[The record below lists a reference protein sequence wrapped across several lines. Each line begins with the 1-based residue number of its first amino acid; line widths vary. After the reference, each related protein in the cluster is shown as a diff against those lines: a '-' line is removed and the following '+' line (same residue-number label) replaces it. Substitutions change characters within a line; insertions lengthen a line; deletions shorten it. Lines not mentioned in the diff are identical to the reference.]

1 VVVDGWE
8 TPWVTEAPRATLTAL
23 RRYPVK
29 SLRGDDLGEATVEP
43 WGLSGDRRWMVVDGD
58 GLVITARECNRMLL
72 LHPTPTDEGLV
83 IRAPDLADLVVLRP
97 NAVDQRPVELWA
109 SRLSA
114 ARAAPEADAW
124 LSAAMRRTVH
134 LVYLDDPT
142 RRPTSPEFSNVEDR
156 VSFADG
162 FPLLLTS
169 ESSLAAL
176 NHEVVTRSEGAH
188 AALSMVR
195 FRPNVVVSGA
205 PAWAEDDWRR
215 IRIGAAEFRAVK
227 GCARCVLTTIDP
239 DTAVRAKEPI
249 ASLARLRRWDGKTWF
264 GVNLIP
270 DTPGVTIRVGDPVEI
285 LSAVPPGGGP
295 LRPGHP

>member
-1 VVVDGWE
+1 VPSE
-8 TPWVTEAPRATLTAL
+8 TTATLTAI

-29 SLRGDDLGEATVEP
+29 SLRGDDLDVATVEP
-43 WGLSGDRRWMVVDGD
+43 WGLAGDRRWMVVDDEGV
-58 GLVITARECNRMLL
+58 VITARECNRMLL

-83 IRAPDLADLVVLRP
+83 IRAPELPDLVVLRP
-97 NAVDQRPVELWA
+97 NAVDQRPVELWS
-109 SRLSA
+109 SRLSE
-114 ARAAPEADAW
+114 ARAGPEADAW
-124 LSAAMRRTVH
+124 LTAAMGRPAH

-142 RRPTSPEFSNVEDR
+142 RRPTSPEFSSADDR

-162 FPLLLTS
+162 YPLLLTS
-169 ESSLAAL
+169 EASLDAL

-195 FRPNVVVSGA
+195 FRPNVVVSGT

-239 DTAVRAKEPI
+239 ETAVRAQEPI
-249 ASLARLRRWDGKTWF
+249 ASLARIRRWDGATWF

-270 DTPGVTIRVGDPVEI
+270 DTPGVTIRVGDPVEVPE
-285 LSAVPPGGGP
+285 AVTPGGGP
-295 LRPGHP
+295 LRPALA